1 MPVSRSTEVGDEGA
15 GGGAAEKA
23 VGVASRRRTTRRLK
37 RGARSLCQTGGV
49 CERCSFRERER
60 ETGPGGDDPSG
71 AVAGSGGAGRR
82 AKQRVRARGL
92 AVSVAAPMGGVGQ
105 EEGED
110 SGVTAL
116 LT

>member
-37 RGARSLCQTGGV
+37 RGACV
-49 CERCSFRERER
+49 
-60 ETGPGGDDPSG
+60 SG
-71 AVAGSGGAGRR
+71 ARFGSGRR
-82 AKQRVRARGL
+82 ARRGRPQRGGDGERGRRPPGRGKRRVRARGL
-92 AVSVAAPMGGVGQ
+92 AVSVAALTGGVGQ